1 MARDVESVLIWLT
14 DTPGAK
20 PLPAAKEFGEKVRG
34 MLSARFG
41 SWLRLAEHDNQ
52 WATKTNV
59 LASLKSAISNLRER
73 PEGLLVL
80 AFSGHGNK
88 LPEDRLEWVLHS
100 GTSTSTAQDTL
111 TEDELSRELEELPAG
126 LEVVLV
132 LDCCYAERGLPNSIL
147 RKWLWR
153 LLPSLALTQLNIAT
167 DAMVERLSRP
177 ATDGKA
183 RNVIGI
189 VSTNL
194 VLGRRNSPDNYF
206 ARCLHQVVVS
216 SLAARYEQVDE
227 EMIKLREHMAVT
239 VVQESWRVVFKP
251 DAAGKLPP
259 FLQ

>member
-1 MARDVESVLIWLT
+1 MARDVEAVLIWLT

-20 PLPAAKEFGEKVRG
+20 PLPAAEEFGKKVRR
-34 MLSARFG
+34 MLSARFDSG
-41 SWLRLAEHDNQ
+41 LRLAEHDNQ
-52 WATKTNV
+52 RATKTKV
-59 LASLKSAISNLRER
+59 LASLRSAIGNLKER

-88 LPEDRLEWVLHS
+88 LPEDRLEWVLHG

-111 TEDELSRELEELPAG
+111 TENELYRELEELPAG

-194 VLGRRNSPDNYF
+194 VLGRTNSPDNYF
-206 ARCLHQVVVS
+206 ARCLHQAVVPS
-216 SLAARYEQVDE
+216 PPARYAQVDE
-227 EMIKLREHMAVT
+227 AMIKIREEMAVT
-239 VVQESWRVVFKP
+239 IVQESWRVVSKP
-251 DAAGKLPP
+251 NEAGDLPP
-259 FLQ
+259 FRQ